1 MESNKDQYL
10 IQQAEKEANELEQII
25 VIKNSKK
32 PGAASYMRRW
42 GIGLIIAGSI
52 PIIAFF
58 LGANFYS
65 PEEKEDMKRAIPG
78 SIIYVIG
85 GIWLTTKGQKN
96 RRDLKLCSDKAMSLL
111 EKEGVAS
118 ISKVA
123 NKLNMT
129 EYRTKLILK
138 RAQKGNWIPFGIKV
152 I

>member
-1 MESNKDQYL
+1 MALVHADWNTFWESNKDQYL
-10 IQQAEKEANELEQII
+10 IQQVEKEANELEQII
-25 VIKNSKK
+25 AIKDSKK

-65 PEEKEDMKRAIPG
+65 PEEKEDMKPAIPG

-96 RRDLKLCSDKAMSLL
+96 R
-111 EKEGVAS
+111 
-118 ISKVA
+118 
-123 NKLNMT
+123 
-129 EYRTKLILK
+129 
-138 RAQKGNWIPFGIKV
+138 
-152 I
+152 